1 MREVK
6 SIETMQTGPEVM
18 IFDNSEFGKIR
29 TVEISG
35 EIWFVGKDVA
45 LALGYSNPQK
55 AIRDHVD
62 EDDRTVNET
71 FTVNGT
77 MGVLINESGLYA
89 LILASKLPDAKR
101 FKQWVTRDVIPS
113 IRKTG
118 AYAARPMSPAE
129 MFQLQAQVNLD
140 QERRIAALEDRTAAT
155 QQQITDVVSAFAVP
169 AFSPDQWQEQ
179 ANQTINRIVE
189 MNHLNHQKFR
199 HKLYEEL
206 ERVAN
211 CNLKMRQDKLKARM
225 RNGGAKTSEIS
236 AISKLAV
243 IARDAKLRAIF
254 EGILRRE
261 AALCLAAC

>member
-1 MREVK
+1 MQELQTINNVDISVKEYCGQRVVTFKDIDAVHGRPDGTARRNFNANKSRLVEGEDYFVRNSYEAMNELGVTAPNGLTLIAESGYLMLVK
-6 SIETMQTGPEVM
+6 SFT
-18 IFDNSEFGKIR
+18 D
-29 TVEISG
+29 
-35 EIWFVGKDVA
+35 D
-45 LALGYSNPQK
+45 LAWNVQRQL
-55 AIRDHVD
+55 
-62 EDDRTVNET
+62 
-71 FTVNGT
+71 VNGYFRAKSIVQQQY
-77 MGVLINESGLYA
+77 GGL
-89 LILASKLPDAKR
+89 
-101 FKQWVTRDVIPS
+101 
-113 IRKTG
+113 
-118 AYAARPMSPAE
+118 SP
-129 MFQLQAQVNLD
+129 QLQALINIEMRQNE
-140 QERRIAALEDRTAAT
+140 QERRMNELAVKSEETASR
-155 QQQITDVVSAFAVP
+155 ITDVVSAFAVP

-225 RNGGAKTSEIS
+225 RNGGAKMSEIS
-236 AISKLAV
+236 AVSKLAV